1 MLAVAGNFSKNAGG
15 ERVKGLW
22 GHAVF
27 SYIYVF
33 FLKGPSVKSNDRKQV
48 RPHLTHEVR
57 DDPVE
62 DGAVETEALLARAQ
76 SPEVL
81 CRFGNDVSEQLH
93 DDSPSRLTIDPH
105 IEVHHRVG
113 VL

>member
-1 MLAVAGNFSKNAGG
+1 MRKELRACGDMLCFHIS
-15 ERVKGLW
+15 
-22 GHAVF
+22 
-27 SYIYVF
+27 VF
-33 FLKGPSVKSNDRKQV
+33 FLKGLSVKSNDRKLG

-93 DDSPSRLTIDPH
+93 DDSPSRLAVDPH
-105 IEVHHRVG
+105 VEVHHGVG
-113 VL
+113 VS